1 MALKSIL
8 GVMWVT
14 RMTMNKECEDE
25 MIRVREQGK
34 WNGLKQNLELCQCIV
49 IPFLH
54 RTDPTAKCM
63 CVIKGTR
70 AVAKRNMAGVGEY
83 EQAIGHVW
91 D

>member
-1 MALKSIL
+1 MLTRKCDDSSPLTAGRQGRRARMALKSIL

-63 CVIKGTR
+63 CVIKGT
-70 AVAKRNMAGVGEY
+70 
-83 EQAIGHVW
+83 
-91 D
+91 